1 MNENVMV
8 WLKQQTEKR
17 SFEAPIVE
25 FGSLQ
30 PPGQEGYSDIRRLF
44 PGEEFIGCDMFNGP
58 GVNLIDDIERSH
70 FGSESVGTVICLE
83 ILEHVELPWQ
93 AVGEMYR
100 ILKPGGLLIVSVPF
114 RMPIH
119 NYPGD
124 YWRMTAKGL
133 AALLQSAGFID
144 IEVSDSGEELEWD
157 LTWDRPEEN
166 VTRVPYP
173 YSSFAVAKKV
183 ADTRKKAIIRT
194 EPDSGIPAMNRISLH
209 EVVEQKKLRRN
220 LSRSRETVD
229 IVVPVFHREDDTR
242 LMFNQLRKVTDNYS
256 LIIVNNGFDNP
267 GFLKKLNPQYYI
279 ENGMNTGA
287 IRPINQGLDV
297 AQSKYIAILHND
309 LLIFDDGWLDHI
321 VEFMERRPDVGLVG
335 MAGRHSINE
344 DGSLDLD
351 TTVVNIRGY
360 PYSHKPTWRLTEVVT
375 IDGLGWV
382 MRNVGL
388 RLDESF
394 GLMHFYDL
402 DLSLQYIEAGYR
414 VYVASVEITHLAQDE
429 ERSTRSHFD
438 YLNKIGGDDKAY
450 YDEVREK
457 FRKKWQHMLPMTRG
471 YQDEACAYHMID
483 ELHEELDRVRKYM
496 NDIEPYVRHVEEE
509 DRKKAVELENAARHV
524 ATIEGLIRT
533 KTAECEKLTD
543 SIRELEKGLS
553 GKGVNACDSEDKAEQ
568 SAVSYPS
575 ALAKLRFYVRN
586 EGLAATCKRTTRYI
600 YRRASKD
607 GRRKSREGLW

>member
-1 MNENVMV
+1 MV